1 MKFSFSEFIDSALAR
16 FVEKLIPEQNGLEEA
31 RNQLSQRFSDPNN
44 TNDES
49 NRYFIYTIKQKN
61 LEIQEQLLKDAPPAL
76 LIQEDF
82 TYETPLHIIAR
93 DFVDDDIYKLV
104 SKVACG
110 FVKTWK
116 FLFSY
121 I

>member
-61 LEIQEQLLKDAPPAL
+61 LEIQEQLLKDAPSAL